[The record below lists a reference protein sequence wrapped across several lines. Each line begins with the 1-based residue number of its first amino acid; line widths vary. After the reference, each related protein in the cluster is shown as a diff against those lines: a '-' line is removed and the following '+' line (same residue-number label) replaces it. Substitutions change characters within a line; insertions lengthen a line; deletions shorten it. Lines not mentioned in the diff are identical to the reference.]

1 MEQTTMDKETLL
13 SQMRASYERFETAL
27 DALTPEQWQARPAPD
42 AWALKDT
49 LAHITA
55 WLERLVDAV
64 DAALD
69 GKEPQMP
76 VVGLSDEDVDH
87 LNAQT
92 YAAHRD
98 EAPQQLRGAFR
109 MAYGQ
114 LADKLQMMTWDDLA
128 AVGRFAWLGETPL
141 WRIIAEDTWEHFEE
155 HQPEVERAAQPGGQG
170 QPQG

>member
-1 MEQTTMDKETLL
+1 MEQTEMDKETLL
-13 SQMRASYERFETAL
+13 SQMRASYERFEAAL
-27 DALTPEQWQARPAPD
+27 DALTPEQWFARPAPD
-42 AWALKDT
+42 GWALKDT

-64 DAALD
+64 DAAQS
-69 GKEPQMP
+69 GKAPTLP
-76 VVGLSDEDVDH
+76 VAGLSDEDVD
-87 LNAQT
+87 LWNAQT

-98 EAPQQLRGAFR
+98 ETPQQLRGAFR

-114 LADKLQMMTWDDLA
+114 LADKLHLLTWDDLA

-155 HQPEVERAAQPGGQG
+155 HQPEVERAAHRSGQG
-170 QPQG
+170 ER